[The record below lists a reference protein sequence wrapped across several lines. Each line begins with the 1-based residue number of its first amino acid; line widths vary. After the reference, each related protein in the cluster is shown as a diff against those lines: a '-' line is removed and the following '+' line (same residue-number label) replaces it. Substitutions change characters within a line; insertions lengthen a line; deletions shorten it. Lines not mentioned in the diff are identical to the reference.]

1 VRGGEGGARLL
12 RLDPATG
19 SVLDHLGS
27 FDRVVAAGR
36 GFVWALGPD
45 PEDADALPDLLARID
60 TATGEAEPLPWL
72 PGWQDFVAA
81 GGAVWASSTRHD
93 ALLRLDPDTGEEIE
107 RIALAGTP
115 GALAAGGGAVWA
127 ALTQERAVAR
137 YHLASGRLTTIDV
150 AGVPVDLAFAAGS
163 LWVGVNDPTFETRLV
178 NGVRFSFAAPL
189 DWQRGPI
196 RGAPDGDDF
205 RQGSLLVSKDTVGG
219 QTADGVVFWT
229 GFPQGGG
236 ARACAALQDRDIG
249 PSVADL
255 AAAVAA
261 APGTQVISGPSDV
274 TVAGHPATYVELT
287 VREDL
292 GCDPGY
298 FYTWDMRDWV
308 GAGWDETTNGDTIR
322 VWIVDVDGTRLF
334 IEAETHPTDLDLK
347 PEIHQI
353 IDSIRFQAPPPGR
366 SN

>member
-1 VRGGEGGARLL
+1 L
-12 RLDPATG
+12 R
-19 SVLDHLGS
+19 
-27 FDRVVAAGR
+27 
-36 GFVWALGPD
+36 
-45 PEDADALPDLLARID
+45 
-60 TATGEAEPLPWL
+60 
-72 PGWQDFVAA
+72 DFVAA
-81 GGAVWASSTRHD
+81 GGAVWASSTRD
-93 ALLRLDPDTGEEIE
+93 AALLRLDPDTGEEIE

-127 ALTQERAVAR
+127 ALGQERAVAR
-137 YHLASGRLTTIDV
+137 YHLASGQLTTIDV

-163 LWVGVNDPTFETRLV
+163 LWVGVNDPSLETRIV
-178 NGVRFSFAAPL
+178 NGVRFSFARP
-189 DWQRGPI
+189 DGRWQRGPT
-196 RGAPDGDDF
+196 RLAPDGDCC
-205 RQGSLLVSKDTVGG
+205 REGHLYVGKARTDADG
-219 QTADGVVFWT
+219 ADGVVFWT
-229 GFPQGGG
+229 GLPTG
-236 ARACAALQDRDIG
+236 AGASACGALQDRAIG
-249 PSVADL
+249 PSIADL

-287 VREDL
+287 VRQDL

-322 VWIVDVDGTRLF
+322 IWIVDVDGTRLF
-334 IEAETHPTDLDLK
+334 IEAETHPTDLDLE

-353 IDSIRFQAPPPGR
+353 VDSIRFEAPPPGR